1 MSSPRMHH
9 YSLSLIQ
16 VMSPPAHAAT
26 RSPVA
31 AGAKGGGGLR
41 VGRGLLATGPGR
53 RYSSAP
59 RRTTF
64 PPLSLFDLFS
74 ELSLVRVRPW
84 PPWWG
89 VRVPSPLTPWVLTNS
104 ISPLARERVWK
115 PHSGTVPSP
124 TFPFQCKYKGA
135 ERSTEGPRRRAM
147 NYASLSLGSQR
158 LLFSILKGSQWE
170 RRLIHWVNC
179 CI

>member
-41 VGRGLLATGPGR
+41 VGRGCCLLAPVGSTPVCQGGLP
-53 RYSSAP
+53 S
-59 RRTTF
+59 

-124 TFPFQCKYKGA
+124 TFPFHCKYKGA

>member
-9 YSLSLIQ
+9 YSLTLIQ

-31 AGAKGGGGLR
+31 AGAKGGGCCHLALVVSTPMCQGGL
-41 VGRGLLATGPGR
+41 P
-53 RYSSAP
+53 S
-59 RRTTF
+59 
-64 PPLSLFDLFS
+64 PPLSLFGFFS
-74 ELSLVRVRPW
+74 ELSPVVGSQGP
-84 PPWWG
+84 
-89 VRVPSPLTPWVLTNS
+89 VASDAWVLPNS
-104 ISPLARERVWK
+104 ISPLAQEGVWK

-124 TFPFQCKYKGA
+124 TFPFQCKYKEA

-147 NYASLSLGSQR
+147 NYASLSPGSQR

-170 RRLIHWVNC
+170 RRLIHWLNC